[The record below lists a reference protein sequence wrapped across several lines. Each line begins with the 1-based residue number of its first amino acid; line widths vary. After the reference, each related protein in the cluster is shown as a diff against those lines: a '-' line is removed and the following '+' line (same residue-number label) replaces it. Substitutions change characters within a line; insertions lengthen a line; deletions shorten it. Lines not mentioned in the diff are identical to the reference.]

1 VKNRI
6 VIAAVIG
13 CMTLQACSS
22 RPRDFTP
29 NLAAPPT
36 SQAEFDS
43 AYAECQ
49 QLLLAKKLDANGRLA
64 SAGAGAGAGVA
75 TVAAGSATAA
85 AVGGYGGLA
94 AAGATIVLLPFAIL
108 GGAWGMSRMK
118 RAKKE
123 NAIKTAISGCLQE
136 RGYTVAGWSKGVKEP
151 VIVQPAS
158 SVQ

>member
-1 VKNRI
+1 MNNRI
-6 VIAAVIG
+6 VVAAVVG

-22 RPRDFTP
+22 RPREFTP
-29 NLAAPPT
+29 SLAALPA
-36 SQAEFDS
+36 SQGEFDA

-75 TVAAGSATAA
+75 TAAAGGVTAA
-85 AVGGYGGLA
+85 AIGGYGGLA

-108 GGAWGMSRMK
+108 GGAWGMSRAK

-123 NAIKTAISGCLQE
+123 NAIKAAISGCLQE
-136 RGYTVAGWSKGVKEP
+136 RGYSVAGWSKGVKAP
-151 VIVQPAS
+151 VIVQPADAAK
-158 SVQ
+158 